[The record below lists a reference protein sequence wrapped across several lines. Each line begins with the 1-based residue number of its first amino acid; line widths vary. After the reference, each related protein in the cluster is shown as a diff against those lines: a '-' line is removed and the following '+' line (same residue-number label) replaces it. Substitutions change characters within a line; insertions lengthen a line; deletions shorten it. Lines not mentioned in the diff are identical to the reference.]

1 MRLPPLNAVRA
12 FEAAGRHVSFSRAA
26 EELHVTPGAI
36 SRHVKLLEDTIGVQL
51 FHRHAQG
58 LTLSKPGL
66 RLLPRFTDALQGI
79 ARAVD
84 SLQAD
89 ETEIRVISE
98 PTIGIRWLFPRLP
111 HFQQTHPALR
121 VTVGLFNK
129 GYEEFYDGGYDLG
142 IEQALMRPNR
152 PVELE
157 VTPLRHEDLTPV
169 CSPSIL
175 ENGPPLN
182 QPQDVLN
189 YTLLHPSTD
198 YWDWKKWFQSAGLD
212 PAAAETGQVFDTTEM
227 ALRATLSGLGI
238 TIGDLSLIRE
248 ELASGQLVVPFD
260 LVVSADTGYSL
271 LCRPGGYRDSKLLA
285 FRDWL
290 LAEIH
295 NDEKPPTK

>member
-12 FEAAGRHVSFSRAA
+12 FEAAGRYVSFSRAA

-36 SRHVKLLEDTIGVQL
+36 SRHVKLLEDTLGVQL

-66 RLLPRFTDALQGI
+66 RLLPQFTDALQGI
-79 ARAVD
+79 TRAVD

-89 ETEIRVISE
+89 ETEVRVISE

-111 HFQQTHPALR
+111 HFQQIHPDLT

-129 GYEEFYDGGYDLG
+129 GYDDFFDGGYDLG
-142 IEQALMRPNR
+142 IEQALMRSNR
-152 PVELE
+152 PAELE
-157 VTPLRHEDLTPV
+157 ATPLRQEDLTPV
-169 CSPSIL
+169 CSPAIL
-175 ENGPPLN
+175 ESGPPLIN
-182 QPQDVLN
+182 PEDVLN

-198 YWDWKKWFQSAGLD
+198 YWDWKKWFDGAGLD
-212 PAAAETGQVFDTTEM
+212 PADAEGGQVFDTTET

-238 TIGDLSLIRE
+238 TIGDLFLVRE

-260 LVVSADTGYSL
+260 LIVSANTGYSL
-271 LCRPGGYRDSKLLA
+271 LCRPGGYRDPKLSA

-290 LAEIH
+290 LDEIH
-295 NDEKPPTK
+295 NDE